1 MGRTYNV
8 IDADG
13 HILEPFDLWNKY
25 TDPKYRDRAP
35 RLVEDEN
42 GKRRLIIE
50 ERAAGDPQ
58 RGFGSIGG
66 IGARQG
72 EVKAT
77 ELKYEEGRP
86 GGFDPHKRIPDMDL
100 DGIDAAFLY
109 PSVGLF
115 AGAVHDPDLSAAPS
129 SWNR

>member
-1 MGRTYNV
+1 MGRDYNV

-13 HILEPFDLWNKY
+13 HILEPFDLWNTY

-58 RGFGSIGG
+58 RGFGSIG
-66 IGARQG
+66 ARQG
-72 EVKAT
+72 AVKAT

-100 DGIDAAFLY
+100 DGHRRRFSL
-109 PSVGLF
+109 SKR
-115 AGAVHDPDLSAAPS
+115 GAVCWRRARPRSLRRAVP
-129 SWNR
+129 RL